1 MTAVSQPESSTEN
14 TDDRRPYLLARAGE
28 VVCALPLGSVRQV
41 VKALSVHRLPGSR
54 DELAG
59 LAEFVG
65 EPLPVL
71 DLARLVGAAPGA
83 NPAYPVTLV
92 CWAGDGR
99 RETVDSQELVGLAAD
114 AALEVVGLDPD
125 AVVAVDG
132 GVTAGEARV
141 GDDVVRVLD
150 LGALSR
156 EGSRGARPAAGSPDG
171 DATATDSAPEEGA
184 AEGGP

>member
-1 MTAVSQPESSTEN
+1 MSQPESTTDQTEA
-14 TDDRRPYLLARAGE
+14 RRPHLLVRAGE
-28 VVCALPLGSVRQV
+28 VVCALPLASVRQV
-41 VKALSVHRLPGSR
+41 VKALPVHRLPGSR

-83 NPAYPVTLV
+83 SPAYPVTLV
-92 CWAGDGR
+92 CWAGSGR
-99 RETVDSQELVGLAAD
+99 RETADVRELVGLAAD
-114 AALEVVGLDPD
+114 AALEVVGLEPD

-156 EGSRGARPAAGSPDG
+156 EGARGARQSAESPSGDGAAGAGS
-171 DATATDSAPEEGA
+171 
-184 AEGGP
+184 